1 MAFQLSQFAK
11 GFLDLVG
18 LQNFGES
25 PKQLGETIIAT
36 VDIGEQYQ
44 VQKLSV
50 IALPI
55 ADILVG
61 ANTGATLT
69 VPAGEVWCLKQAA
82 AGAVTDAAEAI
93 VFNIAVQIEGNSYA
107 LGNLTTL
114 AASVSGLSV
123 SLYQNLWLPA
133 GAAIGVFCQSK
144 TGTVN
149 GTVTAMFTRLR
160 A

>member
-1 MAFQLSQFAK
+1 MALQLSQFAK
-11 GFLDLVG
+11 GLLDLVG
-18 LQNFGES
+18 LQNFGENPRELS
-25 PKQLGETIIAT
+25 PVVVPT

-44 VQKLSV
+44 VQLLRPV
-50 IALPI
+50 ALPI

-61 ANTGATLT
+61 SNSGTTLT

-93 VFNIAVQIEGNSYA
+93 AFNVAVQIEGNSYA
-107 LGNLTTL
+107 LGPLVTL